1 VWVMIRRLA
10 GKSPARRPQRSPAPE
25 PLPAA
30 TIRIR
35 PVQRFRRRFVLS
47 YGMHH
52 DDFDRALARH
62 HGRIFT
68 FATYLL
74 SSRVEAEDV
83 TQEVFVKLW
92 RSGDAV
98 PPERVG
104 AWLLRVTRNACFD
117 HLRRRRWQRRFTTV
131 DPGDPPP
138 DTASRAPGPEVLA
151 AASELGRRLLESLA
165 RLGEPHRSIVI
176 LRHVE
181 GLSCREIGE
190 VVDMTEGSVRVALHR
205 ARRRLR
211 DQLREAYD
219 GAAIA

>member
-1 VWVMIRRLA
+1 MRDV
-10 GKSPARRPQRSPAPE
+10 
-25 PLPAA
+25 
-30 TIRIR
+30 
-35 PVQRFRRRFVLS
+35 
-47 YGMHH
+47 
-52 DDFDRALARH
+52 DFDRAVASHQRRVFTLA
-62 HGRIFT
+62 
-68 FATYLL
+68 AYLL

-92 RSGDAV
+92 HSGDPI
-98 PPERVG
+98 PPARIE

-117 HLRRRRWQRRFTTV
+117 QLRRRRWQRRRFTAVTA
-131 DPGDPPP
+131 GDPLMEAP
-138 DTASRAPGPEVLA
+138 SGAPGPEVVA
-151 AASELGRRLLESLA
+151 AASELGRRVLEELG
-165 RLGEPHRSIVI
+165 RLGEPQRSIVI

-190 VVDMTEGSVRVALHR
+190 VVEMTEGSVRVALHR

>member
-1 VWVMIRRLA
+1 MIRRLE
-10 GKSPARRPQRSPAPE
+10 GKSTGRRPQRHPAPE
-25 PLPAA
+25 PLLAA
-30 TIRIR
+30 AIRILL
-35 PVQRFRRRFVLS
+35 VKRFRLGFVLR

-52 DDFDRALARH
+52 DDFDRALERH

-131 DPGDPPP
+131 DQGDPPP
-138 DTASRAPGPEVLA
+138 DTASNAPGPEVLA
-151 AASELGRRLLESLA
+151 AASELGRRLLEALVL
-165 RLGEPHRSIVI
+165 LGEPHRSIVI